1 MFLNALQW
9 RQPWSYISLD
19 FSMRVPLSCVEYTKH
34 CHGRRS
40 NALNLPSLLAHSF
53 RAVAFHLFL
62 IARPSKLVERLI
74 SSLCVRVLRMLL
86 IFQCVGVD
94 LNGNWVKLIN
104 TVAQRYICPVN
115 SRMHNRL
122 AVCCYYYKKCSALF
136 SDSSGIYF
144 NQRCKKVLIQNMLIF
159 PKFSPLKKIDFAHIL
174 TCEKGIL
181 HNLRFLFELQTFV
194 IACTRFN
201 LLLTM
206 LS

>member
-19 FSMRVPLSCVEYTKH
+19 FSLRVPLSCVEYTKH
-34 CHGRRS
+34 SHGRRS

-74 SSLCVRVLRMLL
+74 SSLCIRVLRMLL

-122 AVCCYYYKKCSALF
+122 AVCCYYCKKCSALF

-159 PKFSPLKKIDFAHIL
+159 PKFSPLKK
-174 TCEKGIL
+174 
-181 HNLRFLFELQTFV
+181 N
-194 IACTRFN
+194 
-201 LLLTM
+201 
-206 LS
+206 